1 MMYSESSGSERRVR
15 HRDRRVVLSCWLN
28 PVVER
33 RDMGVGRVDFVELL
47 LRLNIISGV
56 EHYFYGRIE
65 SHYNIEG
72 VAILQPKLFHSDSLS
87 RVGGEVIR
95 GGVSRFSPP
104 HSFLRFLKCY

>member
-1 MMYSESSGSERRVR
+1 MYSESSGSERRVR

-72 VAILQPKLFHSDSLS
+72 VAIHSDSLS
-87 RVGGEVIR
+87 RVGGQVIR